1 MNSENNK
8 ELLRELRLI
17 ARAHEE
23 AAKVVAAAGRPELV
37 ITSAISL
44 RITMEAIQVIQ
55 DQESEIAALK
65 KQLNEKSAGQRSQQ

>member
-8 ELLRELRLI
+8 ELLRELRLF
-17 ARAHEE
+17 ARTHEE

-37 ITSAISL
+37 IISAISL

-55 DQESEIAALK
+55 DQESEIATLK